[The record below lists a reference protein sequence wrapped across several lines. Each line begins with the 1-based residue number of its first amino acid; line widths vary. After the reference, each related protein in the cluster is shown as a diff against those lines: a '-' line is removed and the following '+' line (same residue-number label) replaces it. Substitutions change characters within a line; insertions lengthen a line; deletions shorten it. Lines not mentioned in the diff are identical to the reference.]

1 MIKFFSSNIS
11 FISQNFRSFRSEKQ
25 YINIDAIINI
35 IEKHNISAYLIQE
48 TWLDVDFEKILS
60 GYHLFHHG
68 LNEQI
73 CKEVRKE

>member
-35 IEKHNISAYLIQE
+35 IEKHNISAYVIQV
-48 TWLDVDFEKILS
+48 TWLDVDFEKNIKWIPPFPSWTKRTNL
-60 GYHLFHHG
+60 
-68 LNEQI
+68 
-73 CKEVRKE
+73 